1 MSTEPSELT
10 GTFITI
16 EGGEGSG
23 KSTLSRLLQ
32 NSLNKIGHHVTLCR
46 EPGGTVLGEQLR
58 AALFSQA
65 GSEVSTEVVQAAPS
79 PLTELLVFSA
89 ARAQLLKEII
99 LPALG
104 DGDTVICD
112 RYTDSTFAYQ
122 HYGRGLDRPV
132 IETAVRLTVG
142 NLKPSLTILL
152 DLDPEQGLARHGIVN
167 QKDLFGEMSP
177 IGGNNY
183 LDFESLA
190 FHQKIREGYL
200 EMASLEPDRWLV
212 LDAGEDPD
220 VIARIALDA
229 ILQLIK

>member
-1 MSTEPSELT
+1 MSTETSELT

-23 KSTLSRLLQ
+23 KSTLTRSLQ
-32 NSLNKIGHHVTLCR
+32 NSLSEVGHPVTLCR

-65 GSEVSTEVVQAAPS
+65 ETATSTELTRGTPS

-89 ARAQLLKEII
+89 ARAQLLQEII

-104 DGDTVICD
+104 DGNTVICD

-122 HYGRGLDRPV
+122 QYGRGLDRSL
-132 IETAVRLTVG
+132 IEMAVRLTVG

-152 DLDPEQGLARHGIVN
+152 DLEPEQGLARHGIVN
-167 QKDLFGEMSP
+167 QKDLFGGTSP

-190 FHQKIREGYL
+190 FHKKIREGYL
-200 EMASLEPDRWLV
+200 EMASREPDRWLV
-212 LDAGEDPD
+212 LDAGKDPHI
-220 VIARIALDA
+220 IARIALDA
-229 ILQLIK
+229 ILQLIN

>member
-23 KSTLSRLLQ
+23 KSTLTQLLQ
-32 NSLNKIGHHVTLCR
+32 NSLNEIGHHVTLCR

-65 GSEVSTEVVQAAPS
+65 SSGISTELVQGTPS
-79 PLTELLVFSA
+79 PLAELLVFSA
-89 ARAQLLKEII
+89 ARAQLLQEII

-104 DGDTVICD
+104 EGNTVICD
-112 RYTDSTFAYQ
+112 RYTDSTYAYQ
-122 HYGRGLDRPV
+122 QYGRGLDRSLV
-132 IETAVRLTVG
+132 ETAVRLTVG

-152 DLDPEQGLARHGIVN
+152 DLEPEQGLARHGIVN
-167 QKDLFGEMSP
+167 QKDLFGGTSP
-177 IGGNNY
+177 VGGNNY
-183 LDFESLA
+183 LDFESLT

-200 EMASLEPDRWLV
+200 EMASREPDRWLV
-212 LDAGEDPD
+212 LDAGEDAN
-220 VIARIALDA
+220 VIARIAMDA
-229 ILQLIK
+229 ILRLIE